1 MEGFGGPPWAHRFGS
16 HGPDYQADDR
26 YFERLLVLELIAIEA
41 DDTTAEA
48 IGDWHYWAQGYCF

>member
-1 MEGFGGPPWAHRFGS
+1 MGPPWAHRFGS